1 VLTGIGLSVSAQDH
15 SGLGKCV
22 SGGCSLWDSSS
33 GIGVTLNG
41 TQSGIGV
48 NSMEN
53 PVLRISVC
61 GVTVLSYSDAGLT
74 T

>member
-1 VLTGIGLSVSAQDH
+1 M
-15 SGLGKCV
+15 
-22 SGGCSLWDSSS
+22 DSSS

-48 NSMEN
+48 NSMED